1 MATQKESHR
10 VILVTATSGHHLNQ
24 WTQELLF
31 WTHSNLPD
39 VKLIDEITC
48 VEDFISDALETL
60 ISKNGWKVAKP
71 PSGFGLKDILRKF
84 PFDEVV
90 KICQEALRIALEN
103 LKKKLNTD
111 LPSGGYAIVTLH
123 PVLFTHRTREFVEPY
138 NASLLSQ
145 LATELEIEIKRII
158 SIHDDIY
165 DIYRRL
171 MDASD
176 LFHPRITRDHDLQ
189 KRYFREPERD
199 LAELML
205 VLSWRDRELA
215 NSRSLAAHANIPHL
229 LFHRKGR
236 MDCLSKHIFDNKKII
251 YFSHPISQPRR
262 DILKIPVEGKCSDPN
277 PSRGR
282 ELIRKIKLFADRLS
296 EISSIIEPTAIDE
309 YRVDIEG
316 FNRLNETFLR
326 EMILPSV
333 TERWPIGGGKRLE
346 GGADEHTIERDGR
359 LLVKEEVFEDF
370 HFDDSTAIKIKSL
383 KPLCNILKNEIKRQI
398 GVRDYVL
405 SEQADIVLAYRPFSL
420 PDSADPTGGV
430 EKEMIAIQRIMQIRG
445 LIQKPS
451 LIIMH
456 PNKDEVRRRL
466 NAFSKFWKK
475 QIHKRLEKPNSKEA
489 EKLQKNIIELL
500 KNWKWHPEQFENLD
514 RKSFS
519 QTYANILSSLS
530 AIIGKS
536 KVNFIFESDTSSMQE
551 EGKALVDAAK
561 DDFTEYLVS
570 KTDVFFPQLIHE
582 MKNDDNLESMVK
594 FLDSDELNVSISN
607 KIIKMINN

>member
-1 MATQKESHR
+1 MAFQKDSQQ
-10 VILVTATSGHHLNQ
+10 VILVTATSGHHLNK
-24 WTQELLF
+24 WAQELSF
-31 WTHSNLPD
+31 WTHSNLSH
-39 VKLIDEITC
+39 VKLIDEVIC

-60 ISKNGWKVAKP
+60 ISKNDWEVAKP
-71 PSGFGLKDILRKF
+71 PSGFGLKDILRKL

-90 KICQEALRIALEN
+90 QICQEALRIAFEN
-103 LKKKLNTD
+103 LKKKFNSD

-138 NASLLSQ
+138 NASLLTN
-145 LATELEIEIKRII
+145 LASEFQIQIKRII

-171 MDASD
+171 MDSGD

-215 NSRSLAAHANIPHL
+215 NSRSLAVHANIPHL

-236 MDCLSKHIFDNKKII
+236 IDCLSKHIFDDQKII

-262 DILKIPVEGKCSDPN
+262 DILKKPVEGKCSDPI

-282 ELIRKIKLFADRLS
+282 ELIGKIKLFADRLS

-309 YRVDIEG
+309 YRVDVNG
-316 FNRLNETFLR
+316 FDQLNKSSLN
-326 EMILPSV
+326 EMILPTV
-333 TERWPIGGGKRLE
+333 TERWPIGGGNRLG
-346 GGADEHTIERDGR
+346 GGADEHTMERNGR
-359 LLVKEEVFEDF
+359 LLVKEEVFKDF
-370 HFDDSTAIKIKSL
+370 HFDDSTVENIKSL
-383 KPLCNILKNEIKRQI
+383 KPLCNLLNNEIKRQI

-445 LIQKPS
+445 LIHKPS

-456 PNKDEVRRRL
+456 PTEDEVRRRE
-466 NAFSKFWKK
+466 NAFLKFWIK
-475 QIHKRLEKPNSKEA
+475 QIHNWLEKPSSKEA
-489 EKLQKNIIELL
+489 KKLQEDIIDLL
-500 KNWKWHPEQFENLD
+500 IKWDWHPEQFENLEG
-514 RKSFS
+514 RSFS
-519 QTYANILSSLS
+519 RTYINILSSLS
-530 AIIGKS
+530 AIVGKS
-536 KVNFIFESDTSSMQE
+536 KVNFIFKSDISSMQE

-561 DDFTEYLVS
+561 DEFTEYLVN

-582 MKNDDNLESMVK
+582 MKNDDNLKSMVE
-594 FLDSDELNVSISN
+594 FLNSDELNVSIS
-607 KIIKMINN
+607 KKLTKMINN